1 MPLQILVGTQWG
13 DEGKGRIVDLLS
25 AQSDYVVRY
34 NGGDNAGHTVTVENE
49 TFKLHLIPSG
59 IVHDHTVSLLGNG
72 LVINPKSLLKEMA
85 MLAENGITITPKRL
99 KISYAAHLITPGH
112 IALDKA
118 REAARGKGQIGTTG
132 RGIGPAYT
140 DKARRSGLRVY
151 DLLDDTTLTEK
162 LKQHIALANQSL
174 TALYQAPTLDE
185 SPIIADF
192 LDYAKAL
199 RPYIIDT
206 AAILTD
212 VIKAGKMVLAEGA
225 QGILLDI
232 DHGSYPY
239 VTSSNV
245 TATGVFT
252 GLGIGL
258 QPVERVIGATKA
270 FQSRVGAG
278 PFPTELEDETAGF
291 LRGTGANPWDEFG
304 TTTGRPRRVG
314 WLDGV
319 LLRYAVRLNGLTEL
333 VLTKLDVL
341 SGLPEIKV
349 CTAYRD
355 TDGNQYEMPPFGVT
369 NLAQFEPVYTT
380 LPGWD
385 ADLMGVRKWEDLP
398 QAARDYVR
406 FVEKLS
412 GLPVVLASV
421 GPERSQV
428 TAVPSE
434 N

>member
-34 NGGDNAGHTVTVENE
+34 NGGDNAGHTVTVGKE

-59 IVHDHTVSLLGNG
+59 IVHEHTIGALGNG
-72 LVINPKSLLKEMA
+72 LVINPKSLLAEMK
-85 MLAENGITITPKRL
+85 MLTETGIEVPPSRL
-99 KISYAAHLITPGH
+99 LLSYAAHLITPGH

-140 DKARRSGLRVY
+140 DKAKRSGLRVY
-151 DLLDDTTLTEK
+151 DLLDQHALTEK
-162 LKQHIALANQSL
+162 IKEHVAQTNQNL
-174 TALYQAPTLDE
+174 QTVYQAEPLDE
-185 SPIIADF
+185 TEVLDAF
-192 LDYAKAL
+192 LGYAREL
-199 RPYIIDT
+199 RPYIGDVAAVLST
-206 AAILTD
+206 ALRE
-212 VIKAGKMVLAEGA
+212 GKKVLAEGA

-245 TATGVFT
+245 TATGVFS
-252 GLGIGL
+252 GLGIGICA
-258 QPVERVIGATKA
+258 VEHVIGATKA

-278 PFPTELEDETAGF
+278 PFPTELDGELAGR
-291 LRGTGANPWDEFG
+291 LRGTGENPWDEFG

-341 SGLPEIKV
+341 SGLPTIKV
-349 CTAYRD
+349 CTAYVGK
-355 TDGNQYEMPPFGVT
+355 DGTQYAIPPMGVSA
-369 NLAQFEPVYTT
+369 LEDYQPLYET
-380 LPGWD
+380 LPGWQE
-385 ADLMGVRKWEDLP
+385 DLMGVRTWQSLP
-398 QAARDYVR
+398 QAAREYIR
-406 FVEKLS
+406 FVEKIS
-412 GLPVVLASV
+412 GIPVTLASV

-428 TAVPSE
+428 VEVPRE
-434 N
+434 A